1 MLRVEEGLFDRVR
14 GKRAGNVVGGRGFL
28 VAAEAAQQVGA
39 CGVEQVVAVQGQ
51 RTQVVHRGQSRG
63 GTANFGERDGAVE
76 RDYRSRREHVE
87 LVVERQD
94 GAPVGA
100 VEAGREGMDSVDGGL
115 DLVRARVAALDA
127 RAHEPG
133 RR

>member
-14 GKRAGNVVGGRGFL
+14 GKRAGNVVCGRGFL

-39 CGVEQVVAVQGQ
+39 CRAEQVVAVQGR
-51 RTQVVHRGQSRG
+51 RTQLVHRGQSRG
-63 GTANFGERDGAVE
+63 GTADLGERDGAVE
-76 RDYRSRREHVE
+76 RDYRSRRERVK

-100 VEAGREGMDSVDGGL
+100 VEAGREGMARL
-115 DLVRARVAALDA
+115 RAVV
-127 RAHEPG
+127 
-133 RR
+133 

>member
-1 MLRVEEGLFDRVR
+1 MLRVEEGLFGRVR
-14 GKRAGNVVGGRGFL
+14 GKRAGHVVGGRGFL

-39 CGVEQVVAVQGQ
+39 CGVEQVVAVQGW

-76 RDYRSRREHVE
+76 RDYRSRRERVE
-87 LVVERQD
+87 LVVERRD

-100 VEAGREGMDSVDGGL
+100 VEANALCISLWMISVNMLVIPLHRCEREGLWNCG
-115 DLVRARVAALDA
+115 
-127 RAHEPG
+127 
-133 RR
+133 